1 MKETT
6 IQGEKVTVL
15 TGCEAT
21 AARAEEVAARLVAGT
36 LKHEQVDQGES
47 FGRALAVALRKA
59 GYVDLESTSTCKRA
73 SYEALLG
80 NGTTEVE
87 ITSAVFMGAFT
98 EVTAWPQTHQP
109 PKARKGRK
117 RA

>member
-1 MKETT
+1 M
-6 IQGEKVTVL
+6 GEPVTVL

-21 AARAEEVAARLVAGT
+21 AARAAEVAARIIAGT

-47 FGRALAVALRKA
+47 FGRALAIELRKA
-59 GYVDLESTSTCKRA
+59 GFVDLVATSTCKRA
-73 SYEALLG
+73 TYEALVG

-87 ITSAVFMGAFT
+87 ITCAVFMGTFT
-98 EVTAWPQTHQP
+98 EITTQAQSHQP